1 MHPVV
6 NQLIQLEELILI
18 RDEQNVTSGE
28 AHLDSLNASIKAMTT
43 KLPRDIREHAEK
55 LNNKNQSAI
64 VPIGETVCSGCG
76 ITLPISLVQAVRL
89 AREVHSCPSCAR
101 MLYFVESAAKRISTK
116 KRRRAGRQK
125 GGIAR
130 FSSTALMIPELTSTT
145 PEGIIEEMAS
155 KMEAEGFIEGTEQ
168 LVEAALQRE
177 AILSTAVDHGLAIPH
192 VRGVEGGG
200 LTLAMGLSH
209 EGIKWTDDAE
219 ELTHVVFFIVIPTA
233 ASAFYLK
240 LLAGL
245 AETFTDDEAREA
257 ILAETDAEALWKTLV
272 KVTRKTV
279 K

>member
-18 RDEQNVTSGE
+18 RDEQKFMSGD
-28 AHLDSLNASIKAMTT
+28 AHLDNLNAAIKGMTA

-55 LNNKNQSAI
+55 LTNKQQSAI
-64 VPIGETVCSGCG
+64 VPIAEQVCSGCG
-76 ITLPISLVQAVRL
+76 MTLPISLVQAVRL
-89 AREVHSCPSCAR
+89 AREVHSCPNCAR
-101 MLYFVESAAKRISTK
+101 MLYFVESAAKRIAS
-116 KRRRAGRQK
+116 KRRRTGRQK

-130 FSSTALMIPELTSTT
+130 FSAPSLMIPELSSASV
-145 PEGIIEEMAS
+145 EDVIAEMAS
-155 KMEAEGFIEGTEQ
+155 KMEAEGFVEGSDK

-177 AILSTAVDHGLAIPH
+177 AIVSTAVGHELAVPH

-200 LTLAMGLSH
+200 LALAVGLSSK
-209 EGIKWTDDAE
+209 GIQWDGDCDQPTRI
-219 ELTHVVFFIVIPTA
+219 VVFIVIPTA

-245 AETFTDDEAREA
+245 AETFSDADARKTLLDEKG
-257 ILAETDAEALWKTLV
+257 AEGLWKALQ
-272 KVTRKTV
+272 KLTRKTV

>member
-18 RDEQNVTSGE
+18 RDEQKVTSGE
-28 AHLDSLNASIKAMTT
+28 DHLDALNASIKTMTS

-76 ITLPISLVQAVRL
+76 MTLPISLVQAVRL
-89 AREVHSCPSCAR
+89 AREVHSCPNCAR

-116 KRRRAGRQK
+116 RRRASRTK

-130 FSSTALMIPELTSTT
+130 FSSAALMIPELTSTT
-145 PEGIIEEMAS
+145 AEGVIEEMAS

-177 AILSTAVDHGLAIPH
+177 AILSTAVDHGLAVPH

-209 EGIKWTDDAE
+209 AGIKWHEDAE
-219 ELTHVVFFIVIPTA
+219 DLTHAVFFIVIPTA

-245 AETFTDDEAREA
+245 AETFTDSESREA
-257 ILAETDAEALWKTLV
+257 ILAETDDEALWKTLV

>member
-1 MHPVV
+1 
-6 NQLIQLEELILI
+6 
-18 RDEQNVTSGE
+18 
-28 AHLDSLNASIKAMTT
+28 
-43 KLPRDIREHAEK
+43 
-55 LNNKNQSAI
+55 
-64 VPIGETVCSGCG
+64 
-76 ITLPISLVQAVRL
+76 
-89 AREVHSCPSCAR
+89 
-101 MLYFVESAAKRISTK
+101 
-116 KRRRAGRQK
+116 
-125 GGIAR
+125 
-130 FSSTALMIPELTSTT
+130 
-145 PEGIIEEMAS
+145 MAS
-155 KMEAEGFIEGTEQ
+155 KMEAEGFIEGTGQ

-209 EGIKWTDDAE
+209 AGIKWHDDAE

-245 AETFTDDEAREA
+245 AETFTDAEAREA

>member
-18 RDEQNVTSGE
+18 RDEQKLMSGD
-28 AHLDSLNASIKAMTT
+28 AHLDNLNAAIKGMTA

-55 LNNKNQSAI
+55 LSNKQQSSI
-64 VPIGETVCSGCG
+64 VPIAEQVCSGCG
-76 ITLPISLVQAVRL
+76 MSLPISLVQAVRL
-89 AREVHSCPSCAR
+89 GREVHSCPNCAR
-101 MLYFVESAAKRISTK
+101 MLYFAESAAKRIAS
-116 KRRRAGRQK
+116 KRRRTGRQK

-130 FSSTALMIPELTSTT
+130 FSSPSLMIPKLSSTT
-145 PEGIIEEMAS
+145 VEDVISEMAS
-155 KMEAEGFIEGTEQ
+155 KMEAEGFVEGAER

-177 AILSTAVDHGLAIPH
+177 AIVSTAVGHGLAVPH

-200 LTLAMGLSH
+200 LALAVGLSSK
-209 EGIKWTDDAE
+209 GIRWDSERDQ
-219 ELTHVVFFIVIPTA
+219 LTRIVVFIVIPTA

-245 AETFTDDEAREA
+245 AETFSDAGARKA
-257 ILAETDAEALWKTLV
+257 LLAEKDAEGLWKALG
-272 KVTRKTV
+272 KLTRKTV